1 MERNQEQVAFYKSS
15 AWQRARYAYGSSR
28 DWICERCGRAGFI
41 VHHRQHITPENVGD
55 PSVTL
60 NPENLEV
67 LCQTCHNQEHFG
79 KGVTARGLKF
89 DGDGNIVAI

>member
-1 MERNQEQVAFYKSS
+1 MDRNPEQVAFYKSA

-41 VHHRQHITPENVGD
+41 VHHKRHITPDNVSD

-60 NPENLEV
+60 DFDNLQLV
-67 LCQTCHNQEHFG
+67 CQQCHNQLHG